1 MKRFLLFSVTIL
13 LCINTFA
20 QKKGSQSDKSIQE
33 YKEQINV
40 MVKYLEDTF
49 TFIGDPENT
58 TQEKDIIF
66 RESYLKI
73 FKDEDVQIEDD
84 LDQNRR
90 TSINKDIQAYLKD
103 IDFFFK
109 DIRFSFKVEKIEAK
123 TNDNDGTYF
132 LVTTMRTMNGHNISG
147 DTVNDRCKRFMEI
160 NLDPFKKELK
170 IASIYTTKPNV
181 TEELR
186 NWWNRMPLAWKQY
199 FGENNF
205 IFDTIEMKNLQH
217 IYIDSIVINT
227 YVDDSVVEKTIAADM
242 PTVYSTLTALSKTT
256 DIDISYNSDIHS
268 LDPLLEMSDILTL
281 DCSNTDINDI
291 SPIRNLS
298 KIRNV
303 NISNTM
309 IDDISSLKYNS
320 DMTAFRADN
329 TSLTNIETVACFSQL
344 NTLSVSGNAI
354 NDITPINNCGQ
365 LTYLDI
371 SGTQVESL
379 DSVMISLSLHYLNI
393 SNTEISDLSPVRH
406 LEELQGLNIDNT
418 RVTDLSPLS
427 NMHKLNEIQCS
438 NTDIADIMPLKDLP
452 NLVRIYCDNTNV
464 DSEKAGAFYRANGN
478 VMVIFETATLKTWWE
493 ELPVYWKKAFMK
505 QTNIGIDPSPEELHS
520 LIQIKSLEVDP
531 AIQDAT
537 PISRLTNLESLNVAN
552 SKIID
557 IEPFKG
563 LLNLKKFDMQNTK
576 IKDLKPLENLS
587 NLQEV
592 NIENTLVSDLSP
604 LSNSNNLLI
613 VKAENSKVNDST
625 VFDLKVAQPQ
635 VTVIYQTKKLELWW
649 KTLNENWR
657 EIFKN
662 YVNVDSNPKPEQ
674 LQQVADITEINVDSG
689 KHTIFSLE
697 ALSKLHFI
705 KKLIINDNQLT
716 DLSPLAGKR
725 FLEEL
730 SISGNAVDNILPLAD
745 VTTLKSLALENTL
758 VTDINILENMHELKI
773 LNIAGTNV
781 KNIKILVNC
790 EKLEELNI
798 ANTPIKSL
806 SSIQNINTLKHVKA
820 FNTKVKKKDVDALRS
835 THRDINIVYY

>member
-1 MKRFLLFSVTIL
+1 MKRILLFSAVMF
-13 LCINTFA
+13 LCVNSFS
-20 QKKGSQSDKSIQE
+20 QKKGSQPDKSLQE

-109 DIRFSFKVEKIEAK
+109 GIKFSFKIEKIEAK
-123 TNDNDGTYF
+123 TNDSNNTYF

-147 DTVNDRCKRFMEI
+147 DTVSDRRKRFMEI

-186 NWWNRMPLAWKQY
+186 NWWNQMPLAWKQY
-199 FGENNF
+199 FGENIF
-205 IFDTIEMKNLQH
+205 IFDTIEIKKLNH
-217 IYIDSIVINT
+217 IYLDSIVINI
-227 YVDDSVVEKTIAADM
+227 SPNNKIVEKTIAADM
-242 PTVYSTLTALSKTT
+242 PTVYSALAALSKTT
-256 DIDISYNSDIHS
+256 EIDISYNTDIHS
-268 LDPLLEMSDILTL
+268 LDPLLEMSDVLVL
-281 DCSNTDINDI
+281 DCSNTDISDI

-298 KIRNV
+298 KIKNV

-329 TSLTNIETVACFSQL
+329 TKLTNVETVSCFNQL
-344 NTLSVSGNAI
+344 NTLSLSGNAI
-354 NDITPINNCGQ
+354 SDMTPINNCGQ

-371 SGTQVESL
+371 SGTQVTSL
-379 DSVMISLSLHYLNI
+379 DSVMISSGLHYLNI
-393 SNTEISDLSPVRH
+393 SNTAISDLNPIKH
-406 LEELQGLNIDNT
+406 LEELQGLNIDYT
-418 RVTDLSPLS
+418 RVTDLSSLS
-427 NMHKLNEIQCS
+427 NMQQLNEIQCS
-438 NTDIADIMPLKDLP
+438 NTDIADIMPLKDIP
-452 NLVRIYCDNTNV
+452 HLVRIYCDNTNV
-464 DSEKAGAFYRANGN
+464 DSEKAGAFYKANGN

-493 ELPVYWKKAFMK
+493 NLPIYWKKAFMK

-520 LIQIKSLEVDP
+520 LIQIKSMEVDP

-537 PISRLTNLESLNVAN
+537 PIGRLTNLENLSIAN

-557 IEPFKG
+557 IESFKS
-563 LLNLKKFDMQNTK
+563 LLNLKRLDMQNTK
-576 IKDLKPLENLS
+576 VKDLKPLENLG
-587 NLQEV
+587 NLQEL
-592 NIENTLVSDLSP
+592 NIENTTISDLTP
-604 LSNSNNLLI
+604 LQNANNILV
-613 VKAENSKVNDST
+613 VKAENSKVNDTT
-625 VFDLKVAQPQ
+625 VFNLKVAQPH

-649 KTLNENWR
+649 KTLNNNWR
-657 EIFKN
+657 EIFKE
-662 YVNVDSNPKPEQ
+662 YVSVDSNPKPEQ
-674 LQQVADITEINVDSG
+674 LQQVADITEINVDSD
-689 KHTIFSLE
+689 KYSISSLE

-716 DLSPLAGKR
+716 DLSPLAEKR
-725 FLEEL
+725 LLEEL
-730 SISGNAVDNILPLAD
+730 SVSGNAIDNILPLAD

-758 VTDINILENMHELKI
+758 VNDINILEKMHELEV
-773 LNIAGTNV
+773 LNIAGTSV

-790 EKLEELNI
+790 NKLEELNI
-798 ANTPIKSL
+798 ANTPVKSL
-806 SSIQNINTLKHVKA
+806 VPVQNIQTLKHVKA
-820 FNTKVKKKDVDALRS
+820 FNTKVKKKDIATLKS